1 MASSE
6 HALTYLKTLH
16 RRRVLF
22 LPHRRRLKSQ
32 THASQVK
39 ANSKEKLQG
48 MTMEVALEDNN
59 LMEKVLPP
67 DEQEIDVELEA
78 KEKKYLRGEGAN
90 LETLK
95 DKKLK
100 TQLASREKLYGKSA
114 KAAAKIEK
122 WLLPASAGYLE
133 TDGLEKTWRVKQ
145 TDIAKEVDILSSRN
159 QYDIVLP
166 DFGPYKLDFTASGRH
181 MLAGG
186 RKGHLALVDMMS
198 MNLIKEIQV
207 RETVRDVAFLHNDQ
221 FFAAAQKK
229 YSYIYARD
237 GTELHCLKE
246 RGPVARLRFLK
257 NHFLLA
263 SVNKIGQ
270 LHYQD
275 VTYGDM
281 VASIRTG
288 KGRTDVMEVNPYNGV
303 VALGHSGGTVTMW
316 KPTSQA
322 PLVQM
327 QCHPGPVSSVA
338 FHPNGHLM
346 ATSGKERKLKIWDLR
361 KFEEVQTIHGFHA
374 KTLSFS
380 QKGLLAAGTGSF
392 VQVLGDSSGDY
403 SRYMS
408 HSMVKGYQIEK
419 VMFRPYE
426 DVLGIGHSMGWSSV
440 LIPGSGEP
448 NFDSWVANPFETTKQ
463 RREKEVHLLLD
474 KLPPETIMLDPS
486 KIGAMRPSRR
496 KERPTRG
503 EIEAEKEVAVEA
515 AKGVELKKKTKGRNK
530 PSKRTKKKKE
540 LVENVKKTF
549 PEQEQGAAGKKR
561 RIGEDAAADLPSSLK
576 RRKLMTMEDEFDSK
590 LSLQGNASNVEG
602 SISRS
607 KSFAFKAPQEN
618 FTVQD
623 FELDKIYGVG
633 SYSKVVRATKKK
645 DGGVYALKIMDKKF
659 ITKENKTAYVKLERI
674 VLDQLDHPGI
684 VKLFFTFQDN
694 FSLYM
699 ALESCEGG
707 ELFDQITRKGC
718 LSEDEA
724 RFYGA
729 EVVDAL
735 EYIHTMG
742 LIHRDIKPENL
753 LLTSD
758 GHIKIADFGSV
769 KPMQDSQ
776 ITLLPNAAS
785 DDKACTFV
793 GTAAYVPP
801 EVLNSSPATF
811 GNDLWA
817 LGCTLYQMLSG
828 TSPFKDASEWLIFQR
843 IIARDLKFPNHFSE
857 AARDLIDRLLDTD
870 PSRRPGAGPEGYAS
884 LKRHPF
890 FKGVDWKKPRSQTP
904 PKLAPDPSS
913 QSASP
918 ERDGSPWNPTHVG
931 DASAM
936 QNNGPS
942 STSESSG
949 SITRLASIDSFD
961 SRWQQFLEPG
971 ESVIM
976 LSAVKKLRKIT
987 NKKVQLILTNKP
999 RLIYVDPSKLV
1010 AKGNII
1016 WSDNSSDLN
1025 VQISSPSH
1033 FKICTPK
1040 KVLSIED
1047 SKQRALQW
1055 RKAIETLQ
1063 NR

>member
-1 MASSE
+1 MENMISC
-6 HALTYLKTLH
+6 
-16 RRRVLF
+16 
-22 LPHRRRLKSQ
+22 
-32 THASQVK
+32 
-39 ANSKEKLQG
+39 KENLQG

-207 RETVRDVAFLHNDQ
+207 RETVRDVTFLHNDQ

-987 NKKVQLILTNKP
+987 SKKVQLILTNKP

>member
-1 MASSE
+1 
-6 HALTYLKTLH
+6 
-16 RRRVLF
+16 
-22 LPHRRRLKSQ
+22 
-32 THASQVK
+32 
-39 ANSKEKLQG
+39 
-48 MTMEVALEDNN
+48 
-59 LMEKVLPP
+59 
-67 DEQEIDVELEA
+67 
-78 KEKKYLRGEGAN
+78 
-90 LETLK
+90 
-95 DKKLK
+95 
-100 TQLASREKLYGKSA
+100 
-114 KAAAKIEK
+114 
-122 WLLPASAGYLE
+122 
-133 TDGLEKTWRVKQ
+133 
-145 TDIAKEVDILSSRN
+145 
-159 QYDIVLP
+159 
-166 DFGPYKLDFTASGRH
+166 
-181 MLAGG
+181 
-186 RKGHLALVDMMS
+186 
-198 MNLIKEIQV
+198 
-207 RETVRDVAFLHNDQ
+207 
-221 FFAAAQKK
+221 
-229 YSYIYARD
+229 
-237 GTELHCLKE
+237 
-246 RGPVARLRFLK
+246 
-257 NHFLLA
+257 
-263 SVNKIGQ
+263 
-270 LHYQD
+270 
-275 VTYGDM
+275 
-281 VASIRTG
+281 
-288 KGRTDVMEVNPYNGV
+288 
-303 VALGHSGGTVTMW
+303 
-316 KPTSQA
+316 
-322 PLVQM
+322 
-327 QCHPGPVSSVA
+327 
-338 FHPNGHLM
+338 
-346 ATSGKERKLKIWDLR
+346 
-361 KFEEVQTIHGFHA
+361 
-374 KTLSFS
+374 
-380 QKGLLAAGTGSF
+380 
-392 VQVLGDSSGDY
+392 
-403 SRYMS
+403 
-408 HSMVKGYQIEK
+408 
-419 VMFRPYE
+419 
-426 DVLGIGHSMGWSSV
+426 
-440 LIPGSGEP
+440 
-448 NFDSWVANPFETTKQ
+448 
-463 RREKEVHLLLD
+463 
-474 KLPPETIMLDPS
+474 
-486 KIGAMRPSRR
+486 
-496 KERPTRG
+496 
-503 EIEAEKEVAVEA
+503 
-515 AKGVELKKKTKGRNK
+515 
-530 PSKRTKKKKE
+530 
-540 LVENVKKTF
+540 
-549 PEQEQGAAGKKR
+549 
-561 RIGEDAAADLPSSLK
+561 
-576 RRKLMTMEDEFDSK
+576 MTMEDEFDSK

-987 NKKVQLILTNKP
+987 SKKVQLILTNKP

>member
-1 MASSE
+1 
-6 HALTYLKTLH
+6 
-16 RRRVLF
+16 
-22 LPHRRRLKSQ
+22 
-32 THASQVK
+32 
-39 ANSKEKLQG
+39 

-78 KEKKYLRGEGAN
+78 KEKKYLRGDGAN

-100 TQLASREKLYGKSA
+100 TQLASREKLYGKAA

-145 TDIAKEVDILSSRN
+145 TYIAKEVDILSSRN

-327 QCHPGPVSSVA
+327 QCHPGPVSSAA

-426 DVLGIGHSMGWSSV
+426 DVLDRSLMGWSSV
-440 LIPGSGEP
+440 LIPG
-448 NFDSWVANPFETTKQ
+448 
-463 RREKEVHLLLD
+463 
-474 KLPPETIMLDPS
+474 
-486 KIGAMRPSRR
+486 
-496 KERPTRG
+496 
-503 EIEAEKEVAVEA
+503 
-515 AKGVELKKKTKGRNK
+515 
-530 PSKRTKKKKE
+530 
-540 LVENVKKTF
+540 
-549 PEQEQGAAGKKR
+549 
-561 RIGEDAAADLPSSLK
+561 
-576 RRKLMTMEDEFDSK
+576 RKLMTMEDEFDSK

-618 FTVQD
+618 FTIQD

-718 LSEDEA
+718 LSEVEA

-904 PKLAPDPSS
+904 PKLALDPSS

-918 ERDGSPWNPTHVG
+918 ERDGSQWNPTHVG

>member
-1 MASSE
+1 
-6 HALTYLKTLH
+6 
-16 RRRVLF
+16 
-22 LPHRRRLKSQ
+22 
-32 THASQVK
+32 
-39 ANSKEKLQG
+39 
-48 MTMEVALEDNN
+48 MEVDLEDNN
-59 LMEKVLPP
+59 LMENVLPP

-90 LETLK
+90 LESLK

-133 TDGLEKTWRVKQ
+133 TDGLEKTWRIKQ

-186 RKGHLALVDMMS
+186 RKGHLALVDMLN
-198 MNLIKEIQV
+198 MNLIREIHV

-229 YSYIYARD
+229 YAYIYGRD

-288 KGRTDVMEVNPYNGV
+288 KGRTDVMEVNPHNGV

-346 ATSGKERKLKIWDLR
+346 ATSGKERKVKIWDLR

-392 VQVLGDSSGDY
+392 VQVLGDSSGNY

-408 HSMVKGYQIEK
+408 HSMVKGYQVEK

-448 NFDSWVANPFETTKQ
+448 NFDSWVANPFETSKQ

-496 KERPTRG
+496 KEKPTRG
-503 EIEAEKEVAVEA
+503 EIEAEKEVAIEA
-515 AKGVELKKKTKGRNK
+515 AKGVEMKKKTKGRNK

-540 LVENVKKTF
+540 MVENAKKTF
-549 PEQEQGAAGKKR
+549 PGEEQGNVAGKKR
-561 RIGEDAAADLPSSLK
+561 RIGDVDAAELP
-576 RRKLMTMEDEFDSK
+576 
-590 LSLQGNASNVEG
+590 
-602 SISRS
+602 
-607 KSFAFKAPQEN
+607 
-618 FTVQD
+618 
-623 FELDKIYGVG
+623 
-633 SYSKVVRATKKK
+633 
-645 DGGVYALKIMDKKF
+645 
-659 ITKENKTAYVKLERI
+659 
-674 VLDQLDHPGI
+674 
-684 VKLFFTFQDN
+684 
-694 FSLYM
+694 
-699 ALESCEGG
+699 
-707 ELFDQITRKGC
+707 
-718 LSEDEA
+718 
-724 RFYGA
+724 
-729 EVVDAL
+729 
-735 EYIHTMG
+735 
-742 LIHRDIKPENL
+742 
-753 LLTSD
+753 
-758 GHIKIADFGSV
+758 
-769 KPMQDSQ
+769 
-776 ITLLPNAAS
+776 
-785 DDKACTFV
+785 
-793 GTAAYVPP
+793 
-801 EVLNSSPATF
+801 
-811 GNDLWA
+811 
-817 LGCTLYQMLSG
+817 
-828 TSPFKDASEWLIFQR
+828 
-843 IIARDLKFPNHFSE
+843 
-857 AARDLIDRLLDTD
+857 
-870 PSRRPGAGPEGYAS
+870 AS
-884 LKRHPF
+884 LKRF
-890 FKGVDWKKPRSQTP
+890 
-904 PKLAPDPSS
+904 A
-913 QSASP
+913 
-918 ERDGSPWNPTHVG
+918 
-931 DASAM
+931 
-936 QNNGPS
+936 
-942 STSESSG
+942 
-949 SITRLASIDSFD
+949 
-961 SRWQQFLEPG
+961 
-971 ESVIM
+971 
-976 LSAVKKLRKIT
+976 RK
-987 NKKVQLILTNKP
+987 N
-999 RLIYVDPSKLV
+999 
-1010 AKGNII
+1010 
-1016 WSDNSSDLN
+1016 
-1025 VQISSPSH
+1025 
-1033 FKICTPK
+1033 
-1040 KVLSIED
+1040 
-1047 SKQRALQW
+1047 
-1055 RKAIETLQ
+1055 
-1063 NR
+1063 